1 MKKTFFAF
9 LLAALTLSSLFS
21 LETQFSGSLSA
32 EIGRPLPNV
41 EHDDIFTQS
50 TVKASG
56 EVYVYASKDVT
67 FCGKCQAIYD
77 RLAYQSDVFDAS
89 TDDGKFGLVLKEAWF
104 DFTSDWWA
112 LRVGRQINSWGKADV
127 ISVLDVLCPK
137 NYTTLPLLNT
147 SDAYL
152 GIDAAR
158 LSANYDVYS
167 VDFYWIPFV
176 RSSVLPLSKKH
187 PVRKIIDEEL
197 ADDLNEYVQI
207 GKVGEI
213 EPSVD
218 NCEYGFKASAYWKYA
233 DVSIYGFY
241 GWDRVP
247 QEYVFNGVLPKIVD
261 FPHNRTKMLGADASI
276 PVKDFVVRLEGA
288 YFFDSTLM
296 PTLDLSSSEIIKT
309 LIYEPEKFHAEK
321 RDLASGV
328 FGLDWMPG
336 SWIFSAQY
344 GANLVLGDVKGLA
357 CDKYEHLATL
367 AVSKRLFR
375 DTLVLGAAGILYFK
389 DWNNAFILNAS
400 YNASDDFVLSLSG
413 FYYNI
418 LTELPELP
426 LFEDYTH
433 WGGIT
438 AGIKYSF

>member
-1 MKKTFFAF
+1 M
-9 LLAALTLSSLFS
+9 
-21 LETQFSGSLSA
+21 
-32 EIGRPLPNV
+32 
-41 EHDDIFTQS
+41 
-50 TVKASG
+50 
-56 EVYVYASKDVT
+56 
-67 FCGKCQAIYD
+67 
-77 RLAYQSDVFDAS
+77 
-89 TDDGKFGLVLKEAWF
+89 
-104 DFTSDWWA
+104 
-112 LRVGRQINSWGKADV
+112 
-127 ISVLDVLCPK
+127 
-137 NYTTLPLLNT
+137 
-147 SDAYL
+147 
-152 GIDAAR
+152 R

-176 RSSVLPLSKKH
+176 RSSVLPLAKNH

-197 ADDLNEYVQI
+197 TDDLNGYVQI
-207 GKVGEI
+207 GKEGEI

-241 GWDRVP
+241 GWDRLP

-276 PVKDFVVRLEGA
+276 PVKEFVVRLEGA

-336 SWIFSAQY
+336 SWIFTAQY
-344 GANLVLGDVKGLA
+344 GANLVLGDTEGLE

-367 AVSKRLFR
+367 AISKRLFK
-375 DTLVLGAAGILYFK
+375 DTLSLTAAGIVYFK
-389 DWNNAFILNAS
+389 DWDNAFILNAS
-400 YNASDDFVLSLSG
+400 YNASDDFIISLSG
-413 FYYNI
+413 FYYTI
-418 LTELPELP
+418 LSEMPM
-426 LFEDYTH
+426 FEDYVH